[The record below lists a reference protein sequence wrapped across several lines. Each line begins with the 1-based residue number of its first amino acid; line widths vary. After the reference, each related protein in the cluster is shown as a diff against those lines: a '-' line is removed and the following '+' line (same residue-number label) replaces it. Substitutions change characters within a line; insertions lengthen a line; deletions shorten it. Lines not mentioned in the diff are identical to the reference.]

1 MEFNGP
7 SQKEFDAV
15 ARIGGRRALPVLSTG
30 GLAGSDSPEYA
41 GEDVTP
47 VARKT
52 NTFRI
57 PSTPCKPKNRGIE
70 GASSRASGSGGFAVR
85 SLIPV
90 FNGFSAAAE
99 RAQRLGG
106 RYSVIQRKRKGSKVR
121 VSKECA
127 ETKSGVPR
135 KRPKSTDLVCTTECL
150 SVKTVSRDN
159 EQRAPRLSQRRK
171 PCQEQCNSLPRL

>member
-1 MEFNGP
+1 MKMEFNGP
-7 SQKEFDAV
+7 NEKEFDV
-15 ARIGGRRALPVLSTG
+15 AGRIGDRCSLPVLSTG
-30 GLAGSDSPEYA
+30 RMAGRDSPEYA

-52 NTFRI
+52 NSFKI

-70 GASSRASGSGGFAVR
+70 GASSRASGTGGLAVR

-106 RYSVIQRKRKGSKVR
+106 RYSVIQKSRKGSSR
-121 VSKECA
+121 RASKE
-127 ETKSGVPR
+127 SPGSRIGDSR
-135 KRPKSTDLVCTTECL
+135 KRPSEDESL
-150 SVKTVSRDN
+150 SVKTISRGN
-159 EQRAPRLSQRRK
+159 EQRVSRLAQRQK
-171 PCQEQCNSLPRL
+171 LCKDQCNSLPRL

>member
-7 SQKEFDAV
+7 TQKEFDAV
-15 ARIGGRRALPVLSTG
+15 ARIGGKRALPVLSTG
-30 GLAGSDSPEYA
+30 RMAGRDSPEYP

-52 NTFRI
+52 NSLKT

-70 GASSRASGSGGFAVR
+70 GASSRASGNGGFAVR

-106 RYSVIQRKRKGSKVR
+106 RYSVIQRNRKGSKTR

-127 ETKSGVPR
+127 GTRSSVSR
-135 KRPKSTDLVCTTECL
+135 KRVKEEDCL
-150 SVKTVSRDN
+150 SVKTVSRGN
-159 EQRAPRLSQRRK
+159 EQRLPRLSQRRK
-171 PCQEQCNSLPRL
+171 SCQEQCNSLPRL

>member
-7 SQKEFDAV
+7 SQKEFDV
-15 ARIGGRRALPVLSTG
+15 AERIGDRCALPVLSTG
-30 GLAGSDSPEYA
+30 RVAGRDSPEYT

-52 NTFRI
+52 NSLKT

-99 RAQRLGG
+99 RAQKLGG
-106 RYSVIQRKRKGSKVR
+106 RYSVIQRSRKRSNKR
-121 VSKECA
+121 ASKECPGSR
-127 ETKSGVPR
+127 SGCSR
-135 KRPKSTDLVCTTECL
+135 KRPSEDECL
-150 SVKTVSRDN
+150 SVKTVSRGN
-159 EQRAPRLSQRRK
+159 EHLPRSQRRK
-171 PCQEQCNSLPRL
+171 SCQEQCNSLPRL